1 MRRLHARDR
10 RAYPVQSLCRLFGAS
25 KQAYYQ
31 HDDDRLLRRL
41 AQESVVVDFALSMRS
56 LDPGIGGL
64 KLWLMFSQAHG
75 AEHPIGRDSFLTILD
90 RHGLKLRQKRR
101 RTRTTDSR
109 HGLPVYPNLVRA
121 LIPQCANEL
130 WVSDITYVTLWPD
143 ANHPIFCYLSLVMD
157 AYSKEIIGWSVGMTL
172 SSAHPIEA
180 LRMALTRLPNGNGA
194 HGLIHHSDRGCQ
206 YASAQYT
213 DLLREHNILISMT
226 DGGDPKQNAQAE
238 RVNGTV
244 KNELLRGIVFRN
256 VEELRAALPA
266 RIGFYNEQRPH
277 MSLSMQTP
285 AQAAACQGEQQR
297 RWLSYR
303 ERAIKRAKQAIDD
316 PPNEGAQVEAA
327 S

>member
-1 MRRLHARDR
+1 MRRLHAKDG

-31 HDDDRLLRRL
+31 HDDERLLRRM
-41 AQESVVVDFALSMRS
+41 ATESVVVDFVQSIRV

-64 KLWLMFSQAHG
+64 KLWLMFSQAYG
-75 AEHPIGRDSFLTILD
+75 AERPIGRDSFLAILD

-121 LIPQCANEL
+121 LIPQRANEL

-143 ANHPIFCYLSLVMD
+143 ANHPVFCYLSLVMD
-157 AYSKEIIGWSVGMTL
+157 TYSKEIIGWSVGPTL
-172 SSAHPIEA
+172 SSSHPIEA
-180 LRMALTRLPNGNGA
+180 LRMALTRLPDGG

-213 DLLREHNILISMT
+213 DLLRAHDILISMT

-244 KNELLRGIVFRN
+244 KNELLRGMVFRD

-266 RIGFYNEQRPH
+266 RISFYNEQRPH
-277 MSLSMQTP
+277 MSLSMRTP
-285 AQAAACQGEQQR
+285 VQAAACEGEQGK

-303 ERAIKRAKQAIDD
+303 ERAIKLARQARDV
-316 PPNEGAQVEAA
+316 PPTEGAQGEVT